1 MGPERFKPF
10 DLQSI
15 SAGIRRIKN
24 RIATLEQAAQE
35 ETKEIEFSDGIILD
49 NVEENRVQIIFNSI
63 PSQET
68 REQLKKN
75 GFRWSRRNRH
85 KETTTKHSLVPFP
98 KKKSPLKT
106 LQRFKRKLYSTSKK
120 IRSEV

>member
-75 GFRWSRRNRH
+75 GFRWSRRNRAW
-85 KETTTKHSLVPFP
+85 
-98 KKKSPLKT
+98 
-106 LQRFKRKLYSTSKK
+106 QRHRSDIAFHLAKK
-120 IRSEV
+120 IVGVES